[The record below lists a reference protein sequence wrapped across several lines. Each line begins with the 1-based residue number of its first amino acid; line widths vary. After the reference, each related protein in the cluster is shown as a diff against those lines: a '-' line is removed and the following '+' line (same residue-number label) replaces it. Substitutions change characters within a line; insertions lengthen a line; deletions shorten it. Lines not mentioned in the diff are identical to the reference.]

1 MKKFFVNLNASY
13 KCLKS
18 QTHMRLGR
26 LLIEKGLT
34 AATAESCTGG
44 LVSSRLTDVPGSS
57 AYIKENFVTYSYNS
71 KEDILGV
78 KHDTLMKHGAVSYEC
93 AYEMAEG
100 LIKKTNCDLAI
111 CTTGIAGPTVDE
123 GKLAGLIFI
132 SIGNKDKIT
141 VKKYNFS
148 PLLDRKNMKFI
159 FSEQALLLALETLC

>member
-1 MKKFFVNLNASY
+1 MKKFFINTNAFY
-13 KCLKS
+13 KCLTSK
-18 QTHMRLGR
+18 THLRLGR
-26 LLIEKGLT
+26 LLIEKSLT

-57 AYIKENFVTYSYNS
+57 SYIKENFVTYSYNS
-71 KEDILGV
+71 KEEILGV
-78 KHDTLMKHGAVSYEC
+78 KHDTLLKYGAVSHEC

-100 LIKKTNCDLAI
+100 LIKRTNCDLAI

-123 GKLAGLIFI
+123 GKPAGLIFI
-132 SIGNKDKIT
+132 SIGYKGKIT

-148 PLLDRKNMKFI
+148 QLLNRKNMKFM

>member
-57 AYIKENFVTYSYNS
+57 AYIKENFVTYSYKS